1 MSILSNNIYDTAN
14 QLERDLRESELFA
27 SLKDAFEEIQNNEEA
42 SELFEE
48 FKEASQK
55 YQMYQTMGQQ
65 PSEEEQK
72 ELQELS
78 ERVTENEHIKA
89 LMDAEQQLNQLI
101 QDINNIITKPLLEVY
116 QPEQAEEQE

>member
-1 MSILSNNIYDTAN
+1 MSNNIYDTAN

-27 SLKDAFEEIQNNEEA
+27 SLKDAFEGIQNNEEA

-55 YQMYQTMGQQ
+55 YQMYQMMGQQ

-116 QPEQAEEQE
+116 QPEQEEE

>member
-27 SLKDAFEEIQNNEEA
+27 SLKDAFEGIQNNEEA

-55 YQMYQTMGQQ
+55 YQMYQMMGQQ